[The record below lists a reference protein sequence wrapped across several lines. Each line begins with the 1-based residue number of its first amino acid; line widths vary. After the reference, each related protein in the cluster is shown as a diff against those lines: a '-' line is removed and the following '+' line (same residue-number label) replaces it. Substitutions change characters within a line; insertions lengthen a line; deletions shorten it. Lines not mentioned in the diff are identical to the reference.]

1 MNIEDEIR
9 NLLGDEDEGG
19 VSDEYKNAI
28 RALMRTA
35 GVSAV
40 VHQFMTFR
48 FSDLLS
54 RDDDEAQHMAS
65 AFMMGL
71 QMADRHPEWA
81 RVVVEDVDDI
91 DSELREVSH
100 TGQDSLFDLLP
111 VD

>member
-9 NLLGDEDEGG
+9 NLLGDEDEGAA
-19 VSDEYKNAI
+19 SEEYKNVI

-40 VHQFMTFR
+40 VYQFMAIR
-48 FSDLLS
+48 FSDLS

-65 AFMMGL
+65 TFMMGL